1 LTNLDD
7 LAKSGWGDPV
17 LRAADPIESLTR
29 LTDVLRGQISVYGT
43 GKRPPESTMMYNKQ
57 ERDHLGQVLN
67 NARLAFGA
75 VLRASPSENK
85 LARSGQALLN
95 ASSALGNILLI
106 PTDLLRTEFQKELGD
121 PTRAE
126 RAVQAIVRFKKAIGL
141 P

>member
-1 LTNLDD
+1 
-7 LAKSGWGDPV
+7 V
-17 LRAADPIESLTR
+17 LRAR
-29 LTDVLRGQISVYGT
+29 
-43 GKRPPESTMMYNKQ
+43 
-57 ERDHLGQVLN
+57 
-67 NARLAFGA
+67 
-75 VLRASPSENK
+75 PSENK

-126 RAVQAIVRFKKAIGL
+126 RAVQAIERFKKAIGL